1 MLPKRYGVLG
11 AMLVLG
17 GCVGGAWQ
25 NPEAAGAAGQDRW
38 QGGGPAAAGQHNQAA
53 STVPLPMRQVP
64 LVVVH
69 SDVALQLSVKGKK
82 IPLRSPEDF
91 VLQSHRLEKKGEL
104 RHSEWVFVGYGLTV
118 PALGWDSYRHHD
130 VSGKTVVILSG
141 APPIPDGTAV
151 SSAAALNHPFERGL
165 GHWRSKLDNARR
177 HGAAAAIIVHG
188 GPEGGAIRDAAEV
201 FDGVIASVPA
211 EAPDTLAVYG
221 WVPENR
227 LVAWLRRG
235 GVRWESL
242 RRRAAAADFTPV
254 SLPVQGNIQWNN
266 RWRELEISIPQ

>member
-17 GCVGGAWQ
+17 GCVGSAWQ
-25 NPEAAGAAGQDRW
+25 NPEAAGSAGQERW
-38 QGGGPAAAGQHNQAA
+38 PGGAAAAGRSERTVAA
-53 STVPLPMRQVP
+53 VPLPMRQVR

-69 SDVALQLSVKGKK
+69 SDVSLQLSVKGKK
-82 IPLRSPEDF
+82 IPLHSPEDF

-104 RHSEWVFVGYGLTV
+104 HRSEWVFVGYGLTV
-118 PALGWDSYRHHD
+118 PALGWDSYRHQD
-130 VSGKTVVILSG
+130 VSGKTVVMLSG

-151 SSAAALNHPFERGL
+151 SSAAAFNHPLERGL

-177 HGAAAAIIVHG
+177 HGAAAAILVQA
-188 GPEGGAIRDAAEV
+188 GPEGGALRHAAEA
-201 FDGVIASVPA
+201 FDGVIAPA
-211 EAPDTLAVYG
+211 PGEAPDTLAVYG

-227 LVAWLRRG
+227 LAAWLKRG
-235 GVRWESL
+235 GVRWDSL
-242 RRRAAAADFTPV
+242 RRRAAAADFAPV
-254 SLPVQGNIQWNN
+254 PLPVLGDIQWNN